1 MGGRAGGQASQS
13 GACSD
18 GIKEHQVPGGTLLEL
33 LRHVEHALLECL
45 PVAVQLHPQSE
56 SVCGG
61 EGTTA
66 DQCGQRSMRIEGRY
80 RQVPAHLPQCHLLKR
95 FGQDGKV
102 EAHVLITPVPPVHA
116 CRGGGEGG
124 QQMSEASCL
133 IP

>member
-61 EGTTA
+61 EGTPA
-66 DQCGQRSMRIEGRY
+66 ARALRLR
-80 RQVPAHLPQCHLLKR
+80 RQSAAGLRTESAPW
-95 FGQDGKV
+95 
-102 EAHVLITPVPPVHA
+102 
-116 CRGGGEGG
+116 
-124 QQMSEASCL
+124 SAS
-133 IP
+133 